1 MISNKDSLFS
11 LVTNGPHKIKGNQ
24 DEKNVFFMLSLVID
38 LFGVFDVVELF
49 VDSLF
54 LLDLVEE
61 ELIVVGSTW
70 LFELD

>member
-1 MISNKDSLFS
+1 
-11 LVTNGPHKIKGNQ
+11 
-24 DEKNVFFMLSLVID
+24 MLSLVID

-61 ELIVVGSTW
+61 ELIVVGST
-70 LFELD
+70 